1 MDEKTYTVDA
11 DAKAL
16 VQEVSLVKW
25 MENYH
30 NATYMYVVMIDRPL
44 SPTPS
49 IPKKLEWN
57 EREKRVWKKS
67 L

>member
-16 VQEVSLVKW
+16 VQEVSLVIW

-30 NATYMYVVMIDRPL
+30 NATYVVMIDRTL